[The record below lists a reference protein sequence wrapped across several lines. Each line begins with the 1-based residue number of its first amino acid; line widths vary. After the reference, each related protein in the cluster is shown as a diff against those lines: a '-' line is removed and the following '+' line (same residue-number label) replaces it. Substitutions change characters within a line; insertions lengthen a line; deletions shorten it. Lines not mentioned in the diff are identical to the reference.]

1 MNKATKQ
8 ICIEESLFYPKVKAI
23 LKSAQPK
30 QYALV
35 SLDFD
40 NFNFVN
46 DMFGFIVGDKI
57 LSELEA
63 RFAENMCEEE
73 FFTRAHADHFIFFIK
88 VNSDQLI
95 LDRFNAITEF
105 GNALCKVLPE
115 HYTFVCSGGIVI
127 IDDPTER
134 LTSLLDK
141 ANFSRKKAKGNH
153 RNTFLYYDKEVSEE
167 LSWKKKITLCM
178 HSALN
183 NKEFEMYLQPKI
195 DIKTGEI
202 VGAEALARWNSPALG
217 MIMPSKFIP
226 VFEQNGFVK
235 LLDFF
240 ILEKA
245 CLFIKQC
252 QSDKRKIVPISVN
265 FSKLHVRTPDFAKRI
280 FEVVHS
286 HKVPTDY
293 IEIEFTES
301 AFSNDYN
308 SLIDAAE
315 QLLQMGF
322 SVSLDDF
329 GSGYST
335 LNNLKDIPV
344 NIIKIDRGFLAQSSV
359 SEKGIVILSKIVEL
373 TKAINIKTVIEGV
386 ETPEHLE
393 IAKSVGCDL
402 AQGYYYA
409 MPLEIDKFLELLVN
423 NSAYIT
429 HKTHV
434 VAPMEYEVK
443 LLDDG
448 DKWDILNIT
457 SEMDVAVIKAYL
469 DKTAAI
475 NFINSKALSIMGYTK
490 AELRDKH
497 NNNFISILNKNSYEI
512 LEVLAGKLIKNKQ
525 PLTYTAELL
534 DKNGK
539 SVRVSGRAAYAEDKN
554 GRPMGVFVYNKSED
568 AISKQQAEKINELRL
583 QLEALVQKNET
594 LQTECLKYSIAQSLS
609 DDINYDWDF
618 KKDYIKFS
626 DNFEQMFQ
634 RPPITNNISTNSE
647 LIERIHPDDLEVFEK
662 WRADTLLGKNIDN
675 LEYRLQSANG
685 DYVWMRTRSTV
696 IYGADGKPARSVGL
710 FTNISN
716 VKSELEFL
724 REKSQLDPLTLV
736 YNKAELTRRI
746 VNFISANPNT
756 DGALFIVDVDNFKG
770 VNDSLGHQFGDNVLK
785 LIADKIKAT
794 FGELCIVGRLGG
806 DEFTVYYYG
815 DCSKKMICHLSQSLM
830 NGLRKTYYGENIMY
844 SISCSV
850 GISLYKQHGS
860 SYDELYHYADIALYT
875 SKRMGKDCC
884 QLYDSNMLNEANTA
898 LTPLDTKNLFLNDY
912 FQGDPIYNVFEML
925 YETKEISTTID
936 QILEFLGKHFKV
948 DRVYIFQH
956 SDDGKTSSNTF
967 EWCAEGISPEKDNL
981 QNIPIELL
989 SVFLTLFNSEGL
1001 NVCNDISGLS
1011 ESDYSILN
1019 AQGIKSLLQCELHID
1034 GKATGFIGFDDCRSP
1049 REWRGEM
1056 VASIGYVS
1064 RILSVFLSKN
1074 RISRDLVESQTN
1086 YENMIYNLNGYVY
1099 VINCETYELLYLNKH
1114 MEALGIKVGQKCYE
1128 AAFGSDTPC
1137 SNCPTKQ
1144 LSAYNTCASCDIFS
1158 TTLGNWV
1165 DSAASVLQ
1173 WTDKKKLALI
1183 NCTEIKKRF

>member
-1 MNKATKQ
+1 MNKAIKQ
-8 ICIEESLFYPKVKAI
+8 VCIEETIFYPKVKAN

-57 LSELEA
+57 LSALEMQ
-63 RFAENMCEEE
+63 FAHNMREGE
-73 FFTRAHADHFIFFIK
+73 FFTRAHADHFIFFIN
-88 VNSDQLI
+88 VNLDELI
-95 LDRFNAITEF
+95 IDRFNEIANF

-115 HYTFVCSGGIVI
+115 HYTLVCSGGIVI
-127 IDDPTER
+127 IDDPCER

-153 RNTFLYYDKEVSEE
+153 HNTFLYYDKEVSEE
-167 LSWKKKITLCM
+167 LSWKKKITLWM

-217 MIMPSKFIP
+217 MIMPANFIP

-245 CLFIKQC
+245 CMFLKQC
-252 QSDKRKIVPISVN
+252 QNEGRKIVPVSVN
-265 FSKLHVRTPDFAKRI
+265 FSKLHVRTSDFAKHI
-280 FEVVHS
+280 FEVAHS
-286 HKVPTDY
+286 HGVPAEF

-301 AFSNDYN
+301 AFSIDCRN
-308 SLIDAAE
+308 LIDAAE
-315 QLLQMGF
+315 QLMQMGF

-393 IAKSVGCDL
+393 IAKSVGCDI
-402 AQGYYYA
+402 AQGFYYS
-409 MPLEIDKFLELLVN
+409 MPLEADKFVELIIN
-423 NSAYIT
+423 NCAYIT
-429 HKTHV
+429 HKTQI
-434 VAPMEYEVK
+434 VAPVDYKAK
-443 LLDDG
+443 LSQDA

-457 SEMDVAVIKAYL
+457 NEMDVAVLKTYL
-469 DKTAAI
+469 DKTSSI
-475 NFINSKALSIMGYTK
+475 QFINNKALEIMEYTK
-490 AELRDKH
+490 SELREIH
-497 NNNFISILNKNSYEI
+497 NNNFARILNSNSYVVLVEI
-512 LEVLAGKLIKNKQ
+512 ASQLIKHKK
-525 PLTYTAELL
+525 PLTYTVELIT
-534 DKNGK
+534 KNGLPLK
-539 SVRVSGRAAYAEDKN
+539 VSGRVSYTEDKS
-554 GRPMGVFVYNKSED
+554 GRPMGVFVYSNAKNSLNKLQS
-568 AISKQQAEKINELRL
+568 EKIAELKLELKASNQNNKAL
-583 QLEALVQKNET
+583 QD
-594 LQTECLKYSIAQSLS
+594 ECLKYSITQLLS

-618 KKDYIKFS
+618 EKDYIKFS

-634 RPPITNNISTNSE
+634 RPPITNNISTNPE
-647 LIERIHPDDLEVFEK
+647 LIDRIHPDDIEVFEK
-662 WRADTLLGKNIDN
+662 WRKDTLSGKDINN

-685 DYVWMRTRSTV
+685 DSVWLRVRSTV
-696 IYGADGKPARSVGL
+696 IRDDNGKPLRAVGL

-716 VKSELEFL
+716 IKSELDFL
-724 REKSQLDPLTLV
+724 REKSQLDPLTLI
-736 YNKAELTRRI
+736 YNKAELTRRVI
-746 VNFISANPNT
+746 NFVSANTNS
-756 DGALFIVDVDNFKG
+756 ALFIIDVDNFKG

-785 LIADKIKAT
+785 LIAEKLKAT
-794 FGELCIVGRLGG
+794 FSENCIVGRLGG
-806 DEFTVYYYG
+806 DEFTVLYYG
-815 DCSKKMICHLSQSLM
+815 DCSKENISKLSQNLM

-850 GISLYKQHGS
+850 GIALSPQHGTT
-860 SYDELYHYADIALYT
+860 YTELYHFADVALYT
-875 SKRMGKDCC
+875 AKRMGKDCC
-884 QLYDSNMLNEANTA
+884 QLYDDKMLNQSNTA

-925 YETKEISTTID
+925 YETKEISTTIE
-936 QILEFLGKHFKV
+936 QILEFLGKHFQV

-956 SDDGKTSSNTF
+956 SDNGQTTSNTF
-967 EWCAEGISPEKDNL
+967 EWCADGITPEKEKL
-981 QNIPIELL
+981 QNIPIEVI

-1001 NVCNDISGLS
+1001 NICNDINSLC
-1011 ESDYSILN
+1011 ESDYKELN
-1019 AQGIKSLLQCELHID
+1019 SQGIKSLLQCELHID
-1034 GKATGFIGFDDCRSP
+1034 GKATGFIGFDDCHSP

-1064 RILSVFLSKN
+1064 RILSVFMSKN
-1074 RISRDLVESQTN
+1074 RISRDLIESQSN
-1086 YENMIYNLNGYVY
+1086 YENMIYSLNGYVY
-1099 VINCETYELLYLNKH
+1099 VIDCESYELLYINKNL
-1114 MEALGIKVGQKCYE
+1114 EALKIKVGQKCHD
-1128 AAFGSDTPC
+1128 AAFGSDSPC
-1137 SNCPTKQ
+1137 QNCPARQ
-1144 LSAYNTCASCDIFS
+1144 LSAFKTYANCDIFS
-1158 TTLGNWV
+1158 VKLGVWV
-1165 DSAASVLQ
+1165 NSAASVLQ

-1183 NCTEIKKRF
+1183 NCTEIDKRF